1 VLRANL
7 SLESAAMRHALRMAA
22 CVAIGD
28 VVSLAAGWTR
38 AYWCPMTVAIVLKP
52 DFTATFSRG
61 ILRVA
66 GTLVGLGLA
75 TALFH
80 LLSPPLGLQ
89 VALIAILAFV
99 LRCYGPAN
107 YGVFAI
113 ATTGLVVLL
122 IALTGV
128 APGVVIAARGLNTAA
143 GGAIALLAYAVWPTW
158 ERTRLPEELARMLDA
173 YRAYFEAVRDA
184 YLEPQTSF
192 AARLDRV
199 RLAARLAR
207 SNLEASVAR
216 FRGEPGIS
224 PARVIMLDGI
234 LANAHRFVHAVMS
247 LEAGLSRSRPV
258 PAREAFRAFADAV
271 VRGLS
276 LLIDR
281 LHGAP
286 ASEFPSLREAHSELL
301 RSGDPQVDRHALVNL
316 ETDRIVNSLNT
327 LAMEVNQWTGTG

>member
-1 VLRANL
+1 
-7 SLESAAMRHALRMAA
+7 
-22 CVAIGD
+22 
-28 VVSLAAGWTR
+28 
-38 AYWCPMTVAIVLKP
+38 
-52 DFTATFSRG
+52 
-61 ILRVA
+61 
-66 GTLVGLGLA
+66 
-75 TALFH
+75 
-80 LLSPPLGLQ
+80 
-89 VALIAILAFV
+89 
-99 LRCYGPAN
+99 
-107 YGVFAI
+107 
-113 ATTGLVVLL
+113 
-122 IALTGV
+122 
-128 APGVVIAARGLNTAA
+128 
-143 GGAIALLAYAVWPTW
+143 
-158 ERTRLPEELARMLDA
+158 
-173 YRAYFEAVRDA
+173 VRDA

-276 LLIDR
+276 LLMDR

-316 ETDRIVNSLNT
+316 EADRIVNSLNT